1 MSENDLVISPDL
13 SIPESELSFRFST
26 SSGPGG
32 QHANRAA
39 TRVTVL
45 FDIANSPSLS
55 ESIRQL
61 LLEQLEKRL
70 DQNGVLTITVQ
81 ESRSQHQNR
90 QIALAR
96 LQSTIADALNV
107 APDRIETTPGPDARE
122 QRLDE
127 KRKQSRKKQERGRKW
142 EPD

>member
-1 MSENDLVISPDL
+1 MSENVLVISPDL

-55 ESIRQL
+55 EAMRRL

-70 DQNGVLTITVQ
+70 DQNGVLAITVQ

-96 LQSTIADALNV
+96 LQRTLADALYE
-107 APDRIETTPGPDARE
+107 PPERRETTPGPEAIE

-127 KRKQSRKKQERGRKW
+127 KRKQSRKKQARGRKW